1 MCNEQFVMIG
11 VLYVLDRNVNAGE
24 AAAAEGLDINQSKI
38 QISQDDG
45 TLPQETEGAASETI
59 KDSASLRRTVK
70 TLEERYATLSAV
82 TQQLA
87 VS

>member
-1 MCNEQFVMIG
+1 MSST
-11 VLYVLDRNVNAGE
+11 YLDRNVNAGE
-24 AAAAEGLDINQSKI
+24 EAAAERLDTHHSTNP
-38 QISQDDG
+38 ISQEDG
-45 TLPQETEGAASETI
+45 TPPQEIEGAASSETI

-70 TLEERYATLSAV
+70 TLEERYAALSAV

>member
-1 MCNEQFVMIG
+1 MIIG
-11 VLYVLDRNVNAGE
+11 VLYVLDRNVDAGGEE
-24 AAAAEGLDINQSKI
+24 AAAERLDTHHSKNP
-38 QISQDDG
+38 ISQEDG
-45 TLPQETEGAASETI
+45 TLPQEIEGAASSETI

-70 TLEERYATLSAV
+70 TLEERYAALSAV

>member
-24 AAAAEGLDINQSKI
+24 AAAEGLDINQSKM

-70 TLEERYATLSAV
+70 TLEERYVALSAV

>member
-1 MCNEQFVMIG
+1 M
-11 VLYVLDRNVNAGE
+11 NAGGEE
-24 AAAAEGLDINQSKI
+24 AAERFDTHHSKNP
-38 QISQDDG
+38 ISQEDG
-45 TLPQETEGAASETI
+45 TLPEGAASESI

-70 TLEERYATLSAV
+70 TLEERYAALSAV

>member
-24 AAAAEGLDINQSKI
+24 AAAEGLDMDQSKI

-70 TLEERYATLSAV
+70 TLEERYAALSAV

>member
-1 MCNEQFVMIG
+1 MIG

-24 AAAAEGLDINQSKI
+24 AAAAAAAEGLDMDQSKI

-45 TLPQETEGAASETI
+45 TLPHQETEGAPSETI

-70 TLEERYATLSAV
+70 TLEERYAALSAV